1 MEGFAIIQP
10 TAKNRATSP
19 VSMKRKGRLTDGAV
33 ARTCFGWVARTS
45 GAADMGNAAS
55 IGLLLGFADESP
67 FFQLGIQ
74 QGGTP
79 AGVKFQ
85 GRVGGQGRDRLQGFQ
100 QRLRRFK
107 TAGVEFDDVRFA
119 LHGAFPVAK
128 LSRKP
133 PDGP

>member
-1 MEGFAIIQP
+1 MEGFAMIQP
-10 TAKNRATSP
+10 TAKNSATNP

-33 ARTCFGWVARTS
+33 ARTCFGWATRTS

-79 AGVKFQ
+79 ARVEFQ
-85 GRVGGQGRDRLQGFQ
+85 GRVGGQRCDRFERFQ
-100 QRLRRFK
+100 QRLRQFK
-107 TAGVEFDDVRFA
+107 TAGVEFDDVWFA
-119 LHGAFPVAK
+119 LHGA
-128 LSRKP
+128 
-133 PDGP
+133 

>member
-1 MEGFAIIQP
+1 MIQP
-10 TAKNRATSP
+10 MAKISATSP
-19 VSMKRKGRLTDGAV
+19 VSMKRKGKLTDGAV
-33 ARTCFGWVARTS
+33 ARTCLGWATRTS
-45 GAADMGNAAS
+45 GAADMGNTAS

-79 AGVKFQ
+79 ARVEFQ
-85 GRVGGQGRDRLQGFQ
+85 GRAGGQNRDRLQGFQ
-100 QRLRRFK
+100 QRLRRLK
-107 TAGVEFDDVRFA
+107 TAGVEFDDIRFA

-133 PDGP
+133 